1 VGSLLGL
8 AWGAVSLFALSL
20 LRLDLD
26 ADVYLIDHLPVAFVF
41 ADLLVPTVIA
51 VLVCAVVT
59 GPVARRVGR
68 TRPLALLG

>member
-1 VGSLLGL
+1 MG
-8 AWGAVSLFALSL
+8 
-20 LRLDLD
+20 
-26 ADVYLIDHLPVAFVF
+26 IAFVF

-59 GPVARRVGR
+59 GPVALRVSR